1 MLNEQLFHHS
11 GLSLNF
17 ATGPRHGPALV
28 FFHGV
33 TRRWQSFV
41 PLIPTL
47 SSRWHI
53 HALDHRGHG
62 GSSRPKF
69 GYLVR
74 DYVRDA
80 VAFVQEQVQGPAV
93 LYGHSL
99 GAMVAAGV
107 AAELPKQV
115 QGVVMEDPPFDT
127 MGPRISQS
135 ALLSYFTGVQPF
147 AGSTL
152 PVGALARQLAEIPLT
167 TPGKAGS
174 IRLGDTRDMAS
185 LRFTARCL
193 KPLDRDV
200 LAPIIA
206 GRWLEGFDWAAALAK
221 ITCPAMLLQADL
233 SVGGMLTDDD
243 AAEAERLM
251 PDCIRIRLPKVGHL
265 IHWLQTETCLR
276 SVNSFLESLEFNA
289 DL

>member
-1 MLNEQLFHHS
+1 MLNEQIFHHG
-11 GLSLNF
+11 GLDLNF
-17 ATGPRHGPALV
+17 ATGPRNGPALV
-28 FFHGV
+28 FLHGV

-41 PLIPTL
+41 PLIPAL
-47 SSRWHI
+47 STRWHV

-62 GSSRPKF
+62 HSSRAKF

-74 DYVRDA
+74 DFVHDA
-80 VAFVQEQVQGPAV
+80 VAFVQKQVQGPVV

-107 AAELPKQV
+107 AAELPQQV
-115 QGVVMEDPPFDT
+115 QGVVLEDPPFET

-135 ALLSYFTGVQPF
+135 GLLSYFAGVQPF
-147 AGSTL
+147 AESTL

-193 KPLDRDV
+193 KQLHRDV
-200 LAPIIA
+200 LLPIVA
-206 GRWLEGFDWAAALAK
+206 GRWLEGFDWAAAASK
-221 ITCPAMLLQADL
+221 IQCPVLLMQADQT
-233 SVGGMLTDDD
+233 VGGMLTDDD

-251 PDCIRIRLPKVGHL
+251 LDCVRVRLPRVGHL
-265 IHWLQTETCLR
+265 IHWLQTDTCLR
-276 SVNSFLESLEFNA
+276 LVNSFLESLEITTA
-289 DL
+289 

>member
-1 MLNEQLFHHS
+1 MLNEQLFHHD

-17 ATGPRHGPALV
+17 ATGPRNGPALV

-47 SSRWHI
+47 STRWHI

-62 GSSRPKF
+62 GSTRPKF

-107 AAELPKQV
+107 AAELPQQV
-115 QGVVMEDPPFDT
+115 QGVVLEDPPFDT

-147 AGSTL
+147 AESTL

-200 LAPIIA
+200 LSPIIA
-206 GRWLEGFDWAAALAK
+206 GRWLEGFDWAAALGK
-221 ITCPAMLLQADL
+221 INCPALLLQADL
-233 SVGGMLTDDD
+233 SVGGMLTDND

-251 PDCIRIRLPKVGHL
+251 PDCSRIRLPKVGHL

-276 SVNSFLESLEFNA
+276 LVNSFLESLEFTTP
-289 DL
+289 